1 MTITSKRDRL
11 VEAAKTMFYQQGVT
25 RSTLADIAQQAQ
37 VPLGNVYYHFRTKD
51 ALIEAVIRAHVQ
63 ELEAMFVSWEQLRA
77 NPRERL
83 LALLTIGR
91 NEGNTL
97 ARYGCP
103 HGSLCQELDKDDNQL
118 AEITSRLF
126 QVYLDWT
133 GAQFRK
139 LGKDEQEANDLAV
152 DLISSLQG
160 IYLLSSSFRSPELL
174 ERKLQR
180 LETWVR
186 AL

>member
-1 MTITSKRDRL
+1 MTTTSKRDRL
-11 VEAAKTMFYQQGVT
+11 VEAAKTMFYQQGVM

-51 ALIEAVIRAHVQ
+51 ALIEAVIQAYVQ
-63 ELEAMFVSWEQLRA
+63 ELQSMFASWQHYES
-77 NPRERL
+77 PRERL
-83 LALLTIGR
+83 LRLLTASR
-91 NEGNTL
+91 DEGNMV

-103 HGSLCQELDKDDNQL
+103 HGSLCQELDKDENSL
-118 AEITSRLF
+118 THIASSLF

-133 GAQFRK
+133 EEQFRQ
-139 LGKDEQEANDLAV
+139 LGKNEQEAKDLAV

-160 IYLLSSSFRSPELL
+160 IYILTNSFRSPDLL

-180 LETWVR
+180 LETW
-186 AL
+186 LHTL